1 MLGKAL
7 DTNEPPE
14 DVTSIRNASDC
25 NGEDHPQGYSASNNK
40 STIIKYFAFWKLN
53 WLVSKKKHN
62 LRFIFWQP
70 VRGLVQLFLFIG
82 KKYCRFPFCAFPV
95 EHEAIIYMNG
105 PELRWKFHC
114 LSFPSFHIF
123 ARLLAIMSRLRNWR
137 YFKPQLKVMSD
148 QNVQTILIAS
158 NSNT

>member
-1 MLGKAL
+1 MSRQKTWLQFEMLPTATERIILKAIQ
-7 DTNEPPE
+7 PPTTK
-14 DVTSIRNASDC
+14 V
-25 NGEDHPQGYSASNNK
+25 QLSN
-40 STIIKYFAFWKLN
+40 IWFFWKLN

-137 YFKPQLKVMSD
+137 YFKPQLKVMLSD

-158 NSNT
+158 NSNS

>member
-1 MLGKAL
+1 MSRQKTWLQFEMLPTATERIILKAIQ
-7 DTNEPPE
+7 PP
-14 DVTSIRNASDC
+14 R
-25 NGEDHPQGYSASNNK
+25 Q
-40 STIIKYFAFWKLN
+40 KYNYQIFCFLN

-137 YFKPQLKVMSD
+137 YFKPQLKVMLSD

-158 NSNT
+158 NSNS